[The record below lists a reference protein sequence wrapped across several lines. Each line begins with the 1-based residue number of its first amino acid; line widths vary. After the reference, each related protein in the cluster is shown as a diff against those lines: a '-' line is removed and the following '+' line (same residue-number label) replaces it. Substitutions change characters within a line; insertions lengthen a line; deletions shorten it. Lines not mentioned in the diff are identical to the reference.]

1 MFRLDGKVALITGGS
16 SGIGR
21 AIAEL
26 FAEVG
31 ARVAIVSRRLSA
43 GQETVAHLTL
53 MGGQAIHIQADVT
66 QEEDVKRSLAATL
79 ERYGRLDIV
88 VNNAGINRRV
98 SLEATTDDDWQM
110 TFDVNVR
117 GAFLYAKHAI
127 PHFQAQRQGCIIN
140 IAGLL
145 GVKGG
150 AGASPAFAASKG
162 ALVTLTKS
170 LAVRYGRDGIRV
182 NCISPGFVPTEGN
195 RQLIDDAPDPVAR
208 RREFEAGYPLGRLG
222 RPEDVAYAAL
232 YLASGEAG
240 WVTGIN
246 LIVDGG
252 LLAR

>member
-66 QEEDVKRSLAATL
+66 QEADVRRSLEATL
-79 ERYGRLDIV
+79 DRYGRLDIV
-88 VNNAGINRRV
+88 VNNAGVNRRV

-117 GAFLYAKHAI
+117 LF
-127 PHFQAQRQGCIIN
+127 
-140 IAGLL
+140 
-145 GVKGG
+145 
-150 AGASPAFAASKG
+150 SMPATPYRTSRRSGRAASS
-162 ALVTLTKS
+162 TL
-170 LAVRYGRDGIRV
+170 
-182 NCISPGFVPTEGN
+182 
-195 RQLIDDAPDPVAR
+195 PDCWASRAGPAHRRPLPPRKAR
-208 RREFEAGYPLGRLG
+208 
-222 RPEDVAYAAL
+222 
-232 YLASGEAG
+232 
-240 WVTGIN
+240 W
-246 LIVDGG
+246 
-252 LLAR
+252 

>member
-66 QEEDVKRSLAATL
+66 QEADVRRSLEATL
-79 ERYGRLDIV
+79 DRYGRLDVV
-88 VNNAGINRRV
+88 VNNAGVNRRV
-98 SLEATTDDDWQM
+98 GLEATTDDDWQM

-117 GAFLYAKHAI
+117 GAFLYARHAI

-170 LAVRYGRDGIRV
+170 LAVRYGREGIRV

-195 RQLIDDAPDPVAR
+195 RQLIDDAPDPAAR

-246 LIVDGG
+246 LVVDGG

>member
-162 ALVTLTKS
+162 ALVTPCAMDAMASASTAFHPASSRLKATGSS
-170 LAVRYGRDGIRV
+170 LMM
-182 NCISPGFVPTEGN
+182 PPT
-195 RQLIDDAPDPVAR
+195 RLP
-208 RREFEAGYPLGRLG
+208 AGASL
-222 RPEDVAYAAL
+222 RPAIPWAA
-232 YLASGEAG
+232 
-240 WVTGIN
+240 
-246 LIVDGG
+246 
-252 LLAR
+252 